1 MNDNNVIEVVNDYYK
16 LKSEYE
22 KTLYNEKIS
31 IINNNTLSKEDKLK
45 KYKLFKPK
53 CINCKQPVGTI
64 FLTKNN
70 KLIAKCGATKSIFQ
84 KDFQPCNLDIQIE
97 RGNIELLSNIV
108 NEFSKEKE
116 LDKDEIIK
124 TKLDFFFN
132 FVNEEET
139 IENFK
144 EQKKSYTEN
153 IETYMDY
160 LKEFNDVVSNS
171 ENKKMIEKTKLDI
184 HESRQ
189 KIKSYIKSFKEENN
203 SQFIRDAVEEYEN
216 ILKNLINK
224 LNTLQYSYYT
234 IESHSKNESNNTKK
248 DEKLNQVHHLINKQY
263 TIKDIEISIDAEYK
277 IISNKK

>member
-1 MNDNNVIEVVNDYYK
+1 MNDNNVIEVVNDFYK

-31 IINNNTLSKEDKLK
+31 IINNNTLSKEEKLK

-53 CINCKQPVGTI
+53 CINCKQQVGTI

-108 NEFSKEKE
+108 DEFSKEKE

-124 TKLDFFFN
+124 TKLNFFFN

-160 LKEFNDVVSNS
+160 LKEFNDVISNS
-171 ENKKMIEKTKLDI
+171 ENKKMIEQTILDI
-184 HESRQ
+184 HESKQ
-189 KIKSYIKSFKEENN
+189 KIKSYIKNFKEENN
-203 SQFIRDAVEEYEN
+203 SQYIRDAVEEYEN
-216 ILKNLINK
+216 VLKKLTNK

-234 IESHSKNESNNTKK
+234 IESHSKNESSNSKK
-248 DEKLNQVHHLINKQY
+248 DEKLSQVHHLINKQY

>member
-1 MNDNNVIEVVNDYYK
+1 MNDNNVIEVVNDFYK

-31 IINNNTLSKEDKLK
+31 IINNNTLSKEEKLK

-53 CINCKQPVGTI
+53 CINCKQQVGTI

-108 NEFSKEKE
+108 DEFSKEKE

-124 TKLDFFFN
+124 TKLNFFFN

-171 ENKKMIEKTKLDI
+171 ENKKMIEQTILDI
-184 HESRQ
+184 HESKQ
-189 KIKSYIKSFKEENN
+189 KIKSYIKNFREENN
-203 SQFIRDAVEEYEN
+203 SQYIRDAVEEYEN
-216 ILKNLINK
+216 VLKKLTNK

-234 IESHSKNESNNTKK
+234 IESHSKNESSNSKK
-248 DEKLNQVHHLINKQY
+248 DEKLSQVHHLINKQY

>member
-64 FLTKNN
+64 FFTKNN

>member
-1 MNDNNVIEVVNDYYK
+1 MNDNNVIEVVNDFYK

-31 IINNNTLSKEDKLK
+31 IINNNTLSKEEKLK

-53 CINCKQPVGTI
+53 CINCKQQVGTI

-108 NEFSKEKE
+108 DEFSKEKE

-124 TKLDFFFN
+124 TKLNFFFN

-171 ENKKMIEKTKLDI
+171 ENKKMIEQTILDI
-184 HESRQ
+184 HESKQ
-189 KIKSYIKSFKEENN
+189 KIKSYIKNFKEENN
-203 SQFIRDAVEEYEN
+203 SQYIRDAVEEYEN
-216 ILKNLINK
+216 VLKKLTNK

-234 IESHSKNESNNTKK
+234 IESHSKNESSNSKK
-248 DEKLNQVHHLINKQY
+248 DEKLSQVHHLINKQY